1 MKEITERCSQ
11 RKGFCEIQVVETAEP
26 KPKNIRI
33 GCVTHCTFLHE
44 SFSSPDEA
52 VDAWNQTMKKK
63 KGSV

>member
-11 RKGFCEIQVVETAEP
+11 CKGFCEIQVVETAES

-33 GCVTHCTFLHE
+33 GCVTHCAFLPE

-52 VDAWNQTMKKK
+52 IDAWNQTMKKK
-63 KGSV
+63 KGSA